1 MKYYIGDIVYPKE
14 FELYY
19 SRDYKPAQKI
29 YGVVVDVNVDDDDD
43 RTYAV
48 KWCDS
53 ETREEIDL
61 DFGVKYAWF
70 DSNEFVSQQEYL
82 EELKRQCEVAIEYGD

>member
-1 MKYYIGDIVYPKE
+1 MKKYYIGDIVYPKK

-19 SRDYKPAQKI
+19 TRHYEPAQKI
-29 YGVVVDVNVDDDDD
+29 YGVVVDVDIDYDDN
-43 RTYAV
+43 RAYAV

-61 DFGVKYAWF
+61 DFGVKDAWF
-70 DSNEFVSQQEYL
+70 DSDEFVNQQEYL
-82 EELKRQCEVAIEYGD
+82 EELERQFEELKNWE